1 MRNAPRSAG
10 FMHLLVILVIV
21 VTVILV
27 MMGCGYVPESG
38 KVVEKQ
44 HDSFSLIYCGKGC
57 WMPDDEDWLLC
68 LEDAQGVGCREVPA
82 DVWTK
87 YEKGDQ
93 YP

>member
-1 MRNAPRSAG
+1 MKDRTV
-10 FMHLLVILVIV
+10 HLLAALAILAV
-21 VTVILV
+21 VVVLV
-27 MMGCGYVPESG
+27 LSGCGYVPERG

-44 HDSFSLIYCGKGC
+44 HDSASLIYCGKNC
-57 WMPDDEDWLLC
+57 WVPDDEDWLLC

-82 DVWTK
+82 EVWTK